1 MPAVAKKKPAT
12 RRKTQSPKRKTGR
25 QTKAK
30 SGALQRTGAR
40 LDGVFGNLWSSL
52 LTYAAVGFTALGL
65 LVLFMLFAG
74 GYFSNIP
81 DRLSALSETM
91 VRGAGFSVARV
102 TLKGGTDLAER
113 DVMQALWTD
122 EKGSVIG
129 RSLFH
134 VDAEEARTRLESIG
148 AVRYAAVT
156 KLWPDTVHVS
166 VTMRQPEA
174 LWQDEAGVLHL
185 VDVDG
190 VSLRPV
196 SSNAH
201 TDLPVI
207 VGTRT
212 PAGAMDILA
221 ELRRRPAL
229 LSAVAAIV
237 SVGDRRYDLRF
248 RNDFTA
254 KLPQDDVGAALDR
267 LQGLGAGTG
276 DLAESL
282 DYIDLRD
289 PKWAYYKPKQD

>member
-221 ELRRRPAL
+221 DCAAARRCSRRSPPSSASATGATICASETTSPPSCRRTMSARPSTASRG
-229 LSAVAAIV
+229 SARGRAIWRKA
-237 SVGDRRYDLRF
+237 S
-248 RNDFTA
+248 T
-254 KLPQDDVGAALDR
+254 
-267 LQGLGAGTG
+267 
-276 DLAESL
+276 
-282 DYIDLRD
+282 I
-289 PKWAYYKPKQD
+289 